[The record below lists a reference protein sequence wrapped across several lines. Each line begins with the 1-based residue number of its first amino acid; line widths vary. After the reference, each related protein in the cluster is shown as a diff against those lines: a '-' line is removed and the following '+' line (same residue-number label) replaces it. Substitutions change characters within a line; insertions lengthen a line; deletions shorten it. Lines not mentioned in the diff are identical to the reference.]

1 MKSNEKE
8 DYYEYLQLTVYDE
21 DGQSG
26 WDVWLDQLLD
36 DCMGDRTKEEKINYL
51 NAIIR
56 DIEHY
61 RDSLL

>member
-8 DYYEYLQLTVYDE
+8 EYYEYLQLTVYDE

>member
-8 DYYEYLQLTVYDE
+8 EDYEYLQLTVYDE